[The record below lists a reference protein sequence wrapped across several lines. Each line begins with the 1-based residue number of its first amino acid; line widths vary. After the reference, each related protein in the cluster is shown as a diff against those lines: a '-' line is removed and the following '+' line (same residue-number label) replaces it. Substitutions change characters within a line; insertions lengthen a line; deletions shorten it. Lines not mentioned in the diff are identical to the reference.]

1 MTDTMSGAVVA
12 DEATADT
19 PAWRRWLIAFALF
32 STVGLALLYAF
43 IVLVDPYTT
52 GRFALTQRLDRVSK
66 NQFFAKASIIRD
78 PQFDA
83 AILGASTAGSLDP
96 APIGAAS
103 GLKVV
108 QLAFYGTVPRTNRFI
123 SRVFEKHRRG
133 RQTVQ
138 IIVIDTH
145 WCSPDSLSLPHP
157 FPDWVYES
165 PNREYLSQLFD
176 TEAAKT
182 AWRRLGIWLGVAGQ
196 SIPANGF
203 APIFP
208 QGQDP
213 QVVARRLQEHKPDPK
228 APPPDAPFPE
238 LDALAAHLDRLEPQT
253 RVLLTFLPVFV
264 TSLPPQGS
272 PAALRDAA
280 CKDRARRIA
289 ERRPN
294 TAVLNMEGDSPL
306 ARDVTN
312 YVDAIHFRGDVAR
325 KVELEIAR
333 AIVALQSGGK

>member
-1 MTDTMSGAVVA
+1 VTQVLPA
-12 DEATADT
+12 DEASAQA
-19 PAWRRWLIAFALF
+19 PVWRRWLIAFALF
-32 STVGLALLYAF
+32 SAAGLALLYAF
-43 IVLVDPYTT
+43 IMLVDPYTT

-66 NQFFAKASIIRD
+66 NQFFAKAGIIRD

-83 AILGASTAGSLDP
+83 AIFGASTAGSLDP

-103 GLKVV
+103 GRRVV
-108 QLAFYGTVPRTNRFI
+108 QLAFYGTVPQTNRFI
-123 SRVFEKHRRG
+123 SRIFEQHHRARP
-133 RQTVQ
+133 TAQ
-138 IIVIDTH
+138 IIILDSH
-145 WCSPDSLSLPHP
+145 WCSPDIMPLPHP
-157 FPDWVYES
+157 FPAWVYES
-165 PNREYLSQLFD
+165 SNREYLSQLFD

-182 AWRRLGIWLGVAGQ
+182 AWRRLGIWLGLAGQ

-208 QGQDP
+208 EGYDP
-213 QVVARRLQEHKPDPK
+213 QVVSKRLLELKPDPN

-253 RVLLTFLPVFV
+253 QVLLTFLPVFF

-272 PAALRDAA
+272 AAALRDAA
-280 CKDRARRIA
+280 CKDRVRRIA
-289 ERRPN
+289 GRRPN
-294 TAVLNMEGDSPL
+294 TAVLNMERDSAL
-306 ARDVTN
+306 ARDVAN

-333 AIVALQSGGK
+333 ALVALQSSAK